1 MMPRNL
7 PAKIILCRC
16 RQGLLDKCIVFG
28 RSSRD
33 PWTLVK
39 LQGWQPQELHT
50 GRKGRQRTRA
60 VIDSAWPKLFL
71 MNERKRTA
79 GLTGG
84 NLAALPAAEDARHNE
99 GNPKGRSKR

>member
-1 MMPRNL
+1 LDDRQD
-7 PAKIILCRC
+7 ILGHLSSFKVGSR
-16 RQGLLDKCIVFG
+16 KSCI
-28 RSSRD
+28 
-33 PWTLVK
+33 
-39 LQGWQPQELHT
+39 T

-60 VIDSAWPKLFL
+60 AAGSAWPKLFL
-71 MNERKRTA
+71 MNETTRTA